1 MSIADD
7 VVRDFGRTM
16 GMPELALN
24 QNGVVRLKFEK
35 NGALSIQRTAGGA
48 LLQLARPGDRLRD
61 GALEKALEL
70 CHFDA
75 VDRLRPDAGLAVDG
89 ALVFSVRLDEKAL
102 DVPAL
107 EQAFEFLCRL
117 HDKAAG

>member
-16 GMPELALN
+16 GMPGLAFN
-24 QNGVVRLKFEK
+24 QNGALRLKFER
-35 NGALSIQRTAGGA
+35 NGALSIERTAHGA
-48 LLQLARPGDRLRD
+48 LLQLARPGDRLRE

-70 CHFDA
+70 CHFDSL
-75 VDRLRPDAGLAVDG
+75 DRLRPDAGLSMDG
-89 ALVFSVRLDEKAL
+89 ALVFSVRLEEKAL
-102 DVPAL
+102 DVPAI

>member
-1 MSIADD
+1 MSIADNI
-7 VVRDFGRTM
+7 VRDFGRTM
-16 GMPELALN
+16 GMPELAFN
-24 QNGVVRLKFEK
+24 QNGVVRLNFER
-35 NGALSIQRTAGGA
+35 NGALSIERTAHGA
-48 LLQLARPGDRLRD
+48 LLQLARPADRLRD

-70 CHFDA
+70 CHFDSI
-75 VDRLRPDAGLAVDG
+75 DRLRPDAGLAVDG
-89 ALVFSVRLDEKAL
+89 ALVFSVRLDEQAL